1 MRTAL
6 DSAILIDVLQP
17 HKIFGPASKQALQNA
32 WKTGSI
38 LVCDIAWAEIR
49 AAFPHASQFSL
60 AIAEIGIVFDPL
72 KEASAE
78 LAGALWREYRRREGV
93 RQAHVVA
100 DFLIGA
106 HALLQADAL
115 LTRDRGFYRDYF
127 RNLKIIDP
135 SRPV

>member
-1 MRTAL
+1 MFFNPTKFLARH
-6 DSAILIDVLQP
+6 Q
-17 HKIFGPASKQALQNA
+17 SKPCKTPG
-32 WKTGSI
+32 KTGSI

-78 LAGALWREYRRREGV
+78 LAGALWREYRRRGGV